1 MKTNNIKSLLL
12 AGIVSCGLATGLTS
26 CKSGDQEFPDYI
38 YQTCYFSKQYPLRT
52 VELGN
57 DPYVDLTPDNQHK
70 VQIQAAMG
78 GAYNNRQ
85 DVNISIIVDASACD
99 GVTFADGTPV
109 TVMPSNYYEPLPNK
123 ITIPSGQVTG
133 GIDVQLTDAF
143 FADPR
148 STTNCFVIPV
158 RMTEATGVDH
168 ILEGK
173 DFVLYAVKYVNR
185 YHGEYILNG
194 DTYGSGVFVTTAS
207 LNKALMVYAAKDAA
221 GKAHN
226 CELQLNFG
234 DDGKCT
240 VTTSD
245 PNFTV
250 TGTGRFVEADESQL
264 VGARHPDTMYL
275 DFTVKSND
283 NALKID
289 VTEKYV
295 LTLKSRGV
303 KPVNNFQQ

>member
-85 DVNISIIVDASACD
+85 DINISILVDPSACD
-99 GVTFADGTPV
+99 G
-109 TVMPSNYYEPLPNK
+109 EPLPNK

-133 GIDVQLTDAF
+133 GVDVQLTDAF

-221 GKAHN
+221 GQAHN